1 MAGQTSR
8 TTRKTADTESRTA
21 DTASV
26 AVTGVQNRSEPAV
39 DVPPRPSRPSPSPRT
54 GVAVSAAVVET
65 AFTTGDASQSVGY
78 VQHILRARGFEPGN
92 VQGIAD
98 HATRVA
104 VARFQESIGERP
116 TGLPSAVDL
125 DFLGFDVIG

>member
-8 TTRKTADTESRTA
+8 TPRKTADNERTTV
-21 DTASV
+21 DTASETAATGTTSRPEPV
-26 AVTGVQNRSEPAV
+26 AAA
-39 DVPPRPSRPSPSPRT
+39 PSRPSPSPRT

-65 AFTTGDASQSVGY
+65 AFATGDASQSVGY
-78 VQHILRARGFEPGN
+78 VQHILRARGFTPGN

-104 VARFQESIGERP
+104 VARFQESINERP